1 MGKKAEQLFNISCHL
16 SVVFER
22 FCVFY
27 KHFTGKESLRNIF
40 FNENADPYAAALFK
54 RRLQHRHFPVT
65 FVKL

>member
-1 MGKKAEQLFNISCHL
+1 MGKKAEQLLNTSCHL
-16 SVVFER
+16 SVAFEC
-22 FCVFY
+22 FCVLY

-40 FNENADPYAAALFK
+40 FNENADPYAAASFK